1 MIAIRRQAGVHS
13 ESNVT
18 VTARSQYYESHA
30 VGHHGTLITR
40 IGAAAPTT
48 VPEGYTLVA
57 SGAQWQ
63 MFLPTEL
70 AAVHAVTASDNAL
83 RVNAQNGQ
91 LTINNPQGHTF
102 QVFDTDGRL
111 LHQSSATSCT
121 LSLPAALY
129 VVKSGKEVKKV
140 SVR

>member
-1 MIAIRRQAGVHS
+1 MEV
-13 ESNVT
+13 
-18 VTARSQYYESHA
+18 
-30 VGHHGTLITR
+30 
-40 IGAAAPTT
+40 
-48 VPEGYTLVA
+48 YTCDSVSYVICRNLTFLMLDLVA

-121 LSLPAALY
+121 LSLPAAPY